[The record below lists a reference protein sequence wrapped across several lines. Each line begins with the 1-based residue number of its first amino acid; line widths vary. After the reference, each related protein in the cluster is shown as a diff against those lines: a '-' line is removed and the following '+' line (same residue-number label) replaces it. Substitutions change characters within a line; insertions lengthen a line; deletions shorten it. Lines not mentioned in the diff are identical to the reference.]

1 MSITLRLI
9 ALSLLLAAAGA
20 ATQAGGVHSGFM
32 PGSAHPMPHPYL
44 GMGTAGRSLQ
54 PFPNAQYAIATRPGQ
69 IGMIV
74 APVMLNGQGPFRFML
89 DTGATR
95 TVLAASALAKL
106 NLKPDDSAKIS
117 VVGVSGTSV
126 VATVHIDTV
135 DSGAMHFRDLTAPVL
150 SGEFMK
156 GLDGILGMDGLN
168 GMTLSANFAQDRV
181 IIANAPKH
189 AFSGYALTGR
199 FVSQRLLMVE
209 GTINGVRTQAVID
222 TGAAHTL
229 GNPALLATLA
239 HSGAQPVKLKGQMID
254 VTDASQPGTSQ
265 RVAEMR
271 MGAQSIR
278 NLTVT
283 FGDYQV
289 FRTWGLESQPALLL
303 GMDVL
308 GTLAD
313 FTVDYRHAQLQVL
326 AWPGPNS

>member
-1 MSITLRLI
+1 VSVILRLSV
-9 ALSLLLAAAGA
+9 LGLLLAVAGA
-20 ATQAGGVHSGFM
+20 ASQAEAARSGSM
-32 PGSAHPMPHPYL
+32 PGGSPMPRTREIG
-44 GMGTAGRSLQ
+44 GMGARLIQ
-54 PFPNAQYAIATRPGQ
+54 PLPNAQYAIATRPGQ

-95 TVLAASALAKL
+95 SVVAASTLAKL
-106 NLKPDDSAKIS
+106 NLKPDENAKIS
-117 VVGVSGTSV
+117 VVGVSGTTV

-135 DSGAMHFRDLTAPVL
+135 DSGAMHFRDLQAPVL

-168 GMTLSANFAQDRV
+168 GMTLSADFAQDRV
-181 IIANAPKH
+181 VIGNAATQSLSK
-189 AFSGYALTGR
+189 YALTGR

-229 GNPALLATLA
+229 GNPALLAILA
-239 HSGAQPVKLKGQMID
+239 HGGAQPVKLKSNVID
-254 VTDASQPGTSQ
+254 VTDASQAGTAQ
-265 RVAEMR
+265 RIAEMR

-289 FRTWGLESQPALLL
+289 FKTWGLEGQPALLL

>member
-1 MSITLRLI
+1 M
-9 ALSLLLAAAGA
+9 G
-20 ATQAGGVHSGFM
+20 M
-32 PGSAHPMPHPYL
+32 
-44 GMGTAGRSLQ
+44 GMGTGMAAGSMQ

-95 TVLAASALAKL
+95 TVLAASTLAKL
-106 NLKPDDSAKIS
+106 NLKPDESARVS
-117 VVGVSGTSV
+117 VVGVSGTTV

-150 SGEFMK
+150 EGAFMK

-168 GMTLSANFAQDRV
+168 GMMLSANFAQDRV
-181 IIANAPKH
+181 VIRNAPRQ
-189 AFSGYALTGR
+189 AFSSYALMGR

-229 GNPALLATLA
+229 GNAALLATLP
-239 HSGAQPVKLKGQMID
+239 HGGAPPAKLKGQMID
-254 VTDASQPGTSQ
+254 VTDASQPGTAQ

-271 MGAQSIR
+271 MGNQSIR

-289 FRTWGLESQPALLL
+289 FRTWGLEAQPALLL

>member
-1 MSITLRLI
+1 MSVTLRLSL
-9 ALSLLLAAAGA
+9 LSLLLALAGA
-20 ATQAGGVHSGFM
+20 ATQAGGLHSGAM
-32 PGSAHPMPHPYL
+32 PGPPRPMPHPREM
-44 GMGTAGRSLQ
+44 GMSGRSVE

-89 DTGATR
+89 DTGANR
-95 TVLAASALAKL
+95 TVLAAPTLAKL
-106 NLKPDDSAKIS
+106 NLQPDESAKIS
-117 VVGVSGTSV
+117 VVGVSGTTV

-156 GLDGILGMDGLN
+156 GLDGILGMDGLK
-168 GMTLSANFAQDRV
+168 GMTLSADFAQDRV
-181 IIANAPKH
+181 IITNAPTQS
-189 AFSGYALTGR
+189 FSRDALTGR

-209 GTINGVRTQAVID
+209 GRINGVRTQAIID

-239 HSGAQPVKLKGQMID
+239 HGGAQPVKLKGDVID
-254 VTDASQPGTSQ
+254 VTDASQSGTAQ
-265 RVAEMR
+265 RIAEMR
-271 MGAQSIR
+271 MGSQSIR

-289 FRTWGLESQPALLL
+289 FKTWGLEGQPALLL

-326 AWPGPNS
+326 PWPGPNS